1 MFYVQRQYVADL
13 ISKLIRRTLSGIL
26 CDVIPVREHMR
37 RTSQKLKFPEHP
49 FTLTEWKD
57 WKTCGEILE
66 KSSLNLDEIIEEMID
81 EES

>member
-1 MFYVQRQYVADL
+1 
-13 ISKLIRRTLSGIL
+13 
-26 CDVIPVREHMR
+26 MR
-37 RTSQKLKFPEHP
+37 RTSEKLKFPEHP
-49 FTLTEWKD
+49 LTLTEWKD